1 MFSAKLLLYTRLFKM
16 IKNKIVS
23 MNENE
28 EHLVSVLDTYHEN
41 IVYSMKIKNY
51 YTCYDNVSV

>member
-41 IVYSMKIKNY
+41 
-51 YTCYDNVSV
+51 TF